1 MSMGG
6 GIGLDDGAGMVSMTD
21 VMIVGALEGWKVVE
35 LLMIGDFMSLS
46 IIEESVVDDDVI
58 LTSMDGMVMGVG
70 LGLGKIKTGG
80 LGKIGIGFRK
90 VADGV
95 NFFLG
100 FLFLGEGGGMD
111 DSSRGSGLGA
121 SDLTRAAVGSAGLG
135 AGDLTS

>member
-70 LGLGKIKTGG
+70 LGLGKIKTG
-80 LGKIGIGFRK
+80 FRK

-100 FLFLGEGGGMD
+100 FFFLGGGGIGLD
-111 DSSRGSGLGA
+111 DGSRGTGLGA
-121 SDLTRAAVGSAGLG
+121 DDLT
-135 AGDLTS
+135 

>member
-6 GIGLDDGAGMVSMTD
+6 GIGLDDGAGVVSMTD
-21 VMIVGALEGWKVVE
+21 VMIVGALEGWNVVE

-46 IIEESVVDDDVI
+46 IIDERVVDDDVI

-70 LGLGKIKTGG
+70 FFKGFAGLGTGLGKIKTGG
-80 LGKIGIGFRK
+80 LGKIGTGFRM

-100 FLFLGEGGGMD
+100 FFLGGGGGVD
-111 DSSRGSGLGA
+111 DGSSFGGS
-121 SDLTRAAVGSAGLG
+121 GLG
-135 AGDLTS
+135 AGDLT